1 MDVLLIIRCFGNNKP
16 IVLIKIIM
24 RMIDSIIYNRIYM
37 VDSFDLQT
45 KINQIVDILIITFK
59 INARVMILYD
69 FILEILLNYLLQQ
82 INRKEI
88 Y

>member
-1 MDVLLIIRCFGNNKP
+1 MDVLLTIRCFGNNKP

-59 INARVMILYD
+59 INARVIILYD